1 MQRLNALVSSWS
13 RKQKYFWKKLKYFKK
28 WFTKTLKVEW
38 GCVRLAQLCHE
49 LYILLTFQGESK
61 KHHMIFSQANKYWS
75 RIFIFSTMMFA
86 ELDICYFF
94 YNLEQCS
101 LLSQSIENSLVM
113 YLVYENSNCLLMIFQ
128 WWALNYISFNLSKVF
143 KSIMT

>member
-1 MQRLNALVSSWS
+1 M
-13 RKQKYFWKKLKYFKK
+13 
-28 WFTKTLKVEW
+28 KTVEVEW

-49 LYILLTFQGESK
+49 FCILLTFEGESK
-61 KHHMIFSQANKYWS
+61 KHHMIFSQANNIDPEFSSFQPWCLLNWTYA
-75 RIFIFSTMMFA
+75 IFF
-86 ELDICYFF
+86 FF

-101 LLSQSIENSLVM
+101 LLSQSTENSLVM
-113 YLVYENSNCLLMIFQ
+113 YLVYETSHCLLMIFQ